1 MEHQCKITNLR
12 FLNESTTTLKAI
24 NAFEEHYRVNWIT
37 VVPFMEMLY
46 APLVDQTE
54 DVTDGAPFVTL
65 CRVWGLRVALLALQ
79 AEMQRALLR
88 ELARKEGLVDYVV
101 MLPWGMPPRWK
112 DECSSV
118 VRRFRSDSQLP
129 VLRQC
134 SIARAVLARSGATT
148 GLRDI

>member
-1 MEHQCKITNLR
+1 M
-12 FLNESTTTLKAI
+12 SG
-24 NAFEEHYRVNWIT
+24 V
-37 VVPFMEMLY
+37 
-46 APLVDQTE
+46 
-54 DVTDGAPFVTL
+54 
-65 CRVWGLRVALLALQ
+65 GLRVALLALQ

-101 MLPWGMPPRWK
+101 MLPWGVPPRWK

-129 VLRQC
+129 VPRLC